1 MISRRSKFNLLNE
14 IVFCPRLLQ
23 FDPWG
28 PREVGEGLGRPR
40 CEAGGGARWCG
51 KREAVQALEEQAA
64 PS

>member
-1 MISRRSKFNLLNE
+1 M
-14 IVFCPRLLQ
+14 
-23 FDPWG
+23 
-28 PREVGEGLGRPR
+28 GRPR